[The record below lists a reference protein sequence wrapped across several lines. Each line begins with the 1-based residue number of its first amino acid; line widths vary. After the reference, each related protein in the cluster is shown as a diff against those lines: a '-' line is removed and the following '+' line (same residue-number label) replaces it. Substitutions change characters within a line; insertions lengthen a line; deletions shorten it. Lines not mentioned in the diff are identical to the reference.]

1 MINMKSLLLLSFI
14 FTLSCAFRPENKS
27 GGSHEFNEKAHELKV
42 LYEDNLRMRYA
53 FVWDADSFLLN
64 IHVESE
70 EAVITIDDTSF
81 QTALNFTYDTDLYEA
96 LESIKILSD
105 EHQETLIFVLP
116 TFTEE
121 FLTCQLI
128 RFERKTK
135 HLDYGIFEIDTH
147 KYDQVRHFYTGHPLS
162 LIQNEQNYSVRIEDF
177 EYTSDFS
184 TEYHEY

>member
-1 MINMKSLLLLSFI
+1 MRITVYIFLLFFI
-14 FTLSCAFRPENKS
+14 FLSCSYTFNKEVKK
-27 GGSHEFNEKAHELKV
+27 HIEFKEQVYKLKV

-96 LESIKILSD
+96 LESIKVLSD

-135 HLDYGIFEIDTH
+135 RLDYGIFEIDTH
-147 KYDQVRHFYTGHPLS
+147 QYDQVRQFYTSHPLS

-177 EYTSDFS
+177 EYTSAFS